1 VVYPYS
7 FVPLPVC
14 PVFLWYVAFLLVR
27 VRVACCFPVFD
38 VLGAAPLLPIPLPC
52 LATRVCSCPRFVVPG
67 ERREKKREE
76 ERRREKKREEE
87 RRREKK
93 REEER
98 RRKCSAY

>member
-52 LATRVCSCPRFVVPG
+52 LATRVCSCPRFVVPA
-67 ERREKKREE
+67 ERRERKE